1 VRRERLRASLNLD
14 RKDDRLINWEINLL
28 WPLFGCPRYARADET
43 FTGLESNEDDAIAT
57 LLLLRKE
64 ASMSASEAAHLK
76 HLCEERS
83 NMERDHQTL
92 STTFG
97 EWQSLLFGIDIRQG
111 KANALPVIP
120 RNPAA
125 WSDEVR
131 EREEE
136 RIRTWQS
143 QRKVIAQIA
152 LLVGG
157 SIDAMSLPED
167 AFDDSACD

>member
-14 RKDDRLINWEINLL
+14 RKDDRLMNWEINLL
-28 WPLFGCPRYARADET
+28 WPLFGRSRHDRADET
-43 FTGLESNEDDAIAT
+43 FTGLESNEDNAIET
-57 LLLLRKE
+57 LSLLRKE
-64 ASMSASEAAHLK
+64 ASMSASEAAYLK
-76 HLCEERS
+76 HLYEERS
-83 NMERDHQTL
+83 NMERDLEVL
-92 STTFG
+92 SKNFG
-97 EWQSLLFGIDIRQG
+97 DWKSLLFGIDVRKD
-111 KANALPVIP
+111 KANTLPIVP

-143 QRKVIAQIA
+143 QRKVIGQIA

-167 AFDDSACD
+167 AFDDSVCD